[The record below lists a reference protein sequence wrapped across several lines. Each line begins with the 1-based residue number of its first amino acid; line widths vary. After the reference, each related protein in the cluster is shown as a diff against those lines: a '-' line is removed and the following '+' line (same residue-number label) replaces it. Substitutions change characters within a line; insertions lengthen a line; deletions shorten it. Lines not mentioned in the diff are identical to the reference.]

1 MAMVYYADPVTLVS
15 MGARPE
21 PDGYQLK
28 SNESFDNPSGLQLPP
43 KLTSTGWV
51 AATDEEHKAYLEA
64 QQKKFLAENPQFTQP
79 SQPADDKGDQALN
92 LLGQQQAKSQAD
104 VATLEKK
111 VDTLTQ
117 AVGILGQQFAQAQK
131 ADTTQA

>member
-28 SNESFDNPSGLQLPP
+28 SNESFDNPSGLQSPQ

-64 QQKKFLAENPQFTQP
+64 QQQKFLAENPQFAQP
-79 SQPADDKGDQALN
+79 NQPADDKGDQALN
-92 LLGQQQAKSQAD
+92 LLGQQLAQVQAQQ
-104 VATLEKK
+104 ATLASS
-111 VDTLTQ
+111 VN
-117 AVGILGQQFAQAQK
+117 ALGQMVAKAQAPK
-131 ADTTQA
+131 QA

>member
-1 MAMVYYADPVTLVS
+1 MKMVYYADPVTLIS

-28 SNESFDNPSGLQLPP
+28 SNESFDNPSGLQSPR

-64 QQKKFLAENPQFTQP
+64 QQQKFLAENPQFARP

-92 LLGQQQAKSQAD
+92 LLGQQLAQVEAQQATLTKSVNALGQMVAKSQAP
-104 VATLEKK
+104 K
-111 VDTLTQ
+111 Q
-117 AVGILGQQFAQAQK
+117 A
-131 ADTTQA
+131 

>member
-28 SNESFDNPSGLQLPP
+28 SNESFDNPSGLQPP
-43 KLTSTGWV
+43 QKLTPTGWV

-79 SQPADDKGDQALN
+79 SQPADDKGTEALGT
-92 LLGQQQAKSQAD
+92 LGKQVGQLVIDNQKN
-104 VATLEKK
+104 
-111 VDTLTQ
+111 TQ
-117 AVGILGQQFAQAQK
+117 AVQALGAQLASFIAK
-131 ADTTQA
+131 DNANGGK

>member
-28 SNESFDNPSGLQLPP
+28 SNESFDNPSGLQSPQ
-43 KLTSTGWV
+43 KLTPTGWG
-51 AATDEEHKAYLEA
+51 AATDEEHKDYLEA

-79 SQPADDKGDQALN
+79 SRPADDKGTEALGALGKQVGQLVIDNQKNTKAVQALGAQ
-92 LLGQQQAKSQAD
+92 LASFIAKGNANGG
-104 VATLEKK
+104 K
-111 VDTLTQ
+111 
-117 AVGILGQQFAQAQK
+117 
-131 ADTTQA
+131 

>member
-28 SNESFDNPSGLQLPP
+28 SNESFDNPSGLQSPQ
-43 KLTSTGWV
+43 KLTPTGWV
-51 AATDEEHKAYLEA
+51 AATDEEHKDYLEA
-64 QQKKFLAENPQFTQP
+64 QQKKFLAENPQFAQP

-92 LLGQQQAKSQAD
+92 LLGHQLAQVEAQQA
-104 VATLEKK
+104 
-111 VDTLTQ
+111 TLTKSVN
-117 AVGILGQQFAQAQK
+117 ALGQIVAKAQAPK
-131 ADTTQA
+131 

>member
-28 SNESFDNPSGLQLPP
+28 SNESFDNPRGLQSPQ
-43 KLTSTGWV
+43 KLTPTGWV
-51 AATDEEHKAYLEA
+51 AATDEEHKDYLEA
-64 QQKKFLAENPQFTQP
+64 QQKKFLAENPQFAQP

-92 LLGQQQAKSQAD
+92 LLGQQLAQVEAQQ
-104 VATLEKK
+104 ATLTKS
-111 VDTLTQ
+111 VN
-117 AVGILGQQFAQAQK
+117 ALGQMVAKAQAPK
-131 ADTTQA
+131 

>member
-1 MAMVYYADPVTLVS
+1 MAMVYYADPVTLIS
-15 MGARPE
+15 MGTRPE

-28 SNESFDNPSGLQLPP
+28 SNESFDNPSGLQSPQ

-64 QQKKFLAENPQFTQP
+64 QQQKFLAENPQFAQS

-92 LLGQQQAKSQAD
+92 LLGQQLAQVEAQQATLTKSVNALGQMVAKSQAP
-104 VATLEKK
+104 K
-111 VDTLTQ
+111 Q
-117 AVGILGQQFAQAQK
+117 A
-131 ADTTQA
+131 

>member
-28 SNESFDNPSGLQLPP
+28 SNESFDNPSGLQSPQ
-43 KLTSTGWV
+43 KLTPTGWV
-51 AATDEEHKAYLEA
+51 AATDEEHKDYLEA

-92 LLGQQQAKSQAD
+92 LLGQQLAQVQAQQ
-104 VATLEKK
+104 ATLANS
-111 VDTLTQ
+111 VN
-117 AVGILGQQFAQAQK
+117 ALGQMVTKAQAPK
-131 ADTTQA
+131 QA

>member
-1 MAMVYYADPVTLVS
+1 MKAVYRADAVNHIFVSSDLV
-15 MGARPE
+15 
-21 PDGYQLK
+21 PDDYVLK
-28 SNESFDNPSGLQLPP
+28 ANESFDNPSGLQLPQ

-92 LLGQQQAKSQAD
+92 LLGQQLAKVEAQQ
-104 VATLEKK
+104 ATLTKS
-111 VDTLTQ
+111 VN
-117 AVGILGQQFAQAQK
+117 ALGQMVAKAQAPK
-131 ADTTQA
+131 QA

>member
-28 SNESFDNPSGLQLPP
+28 SNESFDNPSGLQSPQ
-43 KLTSTGWV
+43 KLTPTGWV
-51 AATDEEHKAYLEA
+51 AATDEEHKDYLEA

-79 SQPADDKGDQALN
+79 SQPADDKGTEALGA
-92 LLGQQQAKSQAD
+92 LGKQVGQL
-104 VATLEKK
+104 VI
-111 VDTLTQ
+111 DTRRTHKR
-117 AVGILGQQFAQAQK
+117 FK
-131 ADTTQA
+131 R

>member
-1 MAMVYYADPVTLVS
+1 MKMVYYADPVTLTS

-28 SNESFDNPSGLQLPP
+28 SNESFDNPSGLQSPQ
-43 KLTSTGWV
+43 KLTSAGWV

-64 QQKKFLAENPQFTQP
+64 QQQKFLAENPRFAQP

-92 LLGQQQAKSQAD
+92 LLGQQLAKVEAQQ
-104 VATLEKK
+104 ATLTKS
-111 VDTLTQ
+111 VN
-117 AVGILGQQFAQAQK
+117 ALGQMVAKAQAPAK
-131 ADTTQA
+131 QA

>member
-28 SNESFDNPSGLQLPP
+28 SNESFDNPSGLQSPQ
-43 KLTSTGWV
+43 KLTPTGWV
-51 AATDEEHKAYLEA
+51 AATDEEHKDYLEA
-64 QQKKFLAENPQFTQP
+64 QQKKFLAENPQFAQP

-92 LLGQQQAKSQAD
+92 LLGQQLAQVEAQQATLAKSVNA
-104 VATLEKK
+104 
-111 VDTLTQ
+111 
-117 AVGILGQQFAQAQK
+117 LGQMVAKAQAPK
-131 ADTTQA
+131 

>member
-1 MAMVYYADPVTLVS
+1 MAMVYYADAVTLTF

-28 SNESFDNPSGLQLPP
+28 SNESFDNPSGLQPP
-43 KLTSTGWV
+43 QKLTPTGWV

-64 QQKKFLAENPQFTQP
+64 QQKKFLAENPQFAQP

-92 LLGQQQAKSQAD
+92 LLGQQLAKVEAQQDTLTKSVNALGQLVAKSQAPKQ
-104 VATLEKK
+104 V
-111 VDTLTQ
+111 
-117 AVGILGQQFAQAQK
+117 
-131 ADTTQA
+131 